1 MRGKGITQNNT
12 TETPETQKT
21 KKRHGC
27 LSIWL
32 FLSIAFDL
40 VFVVIYLSGS
50 GFSLS
55 PKGVPNWAMPALVTL
70 LILEIICA
78 VALFLWKKWGFWG
91 FCLVNVI
98 GFFINIGI
106 GVNLLWPTTQI
117 VLRIALLIVVLNI
130 GDEDKGWLQLE

>member
-1 MRGKGITQNNT
+1 MQNNI
-12 TETPETQKT
+12 TETPEPQKT
-21 KKRHGC
+21 KRRHGC

-40 VFVVIYLSGS
+40 LFMVLYLSGS
-50 GFSLS
+50 GFSTS
-55 PKGVPNWAMPALVTL
+55 PKGVPEWAMPALVTL
-70 LILEIICA
+70 LVFEIICA

-98 GFFINIGI
+98 GFFIDSGL

-117 VLRIALLIVVLNI
+117 VLKIVLLIVVLNI
-130 GDEDKGWLQLE
+130 GKEDKAWPQLD